1 MAYKTQGGA
10 DMIMMYI
17 LFLLSLVVCRFFAGY
32 DSRFQNGKYIIINDP
47 KLRMLLV
54 DEMSFFER
62 TKRLKKDINKMTVS
76 GLFFYIYSLV
86 TLILSVLLHLVVSK
100 TPIEPWEIETDDFF
114 MYVDTLNE
122 KLSAICIWFFFLSII
137 SYVAVLM
144 VRYTKTVKQK
154 WIRILTRIASLIT
167 LIAVGFMLF
176 EIMRELI
183 GCWI

>member
-1 MAYKTQGGA
+1 
-10 DMIMMYI
+10 MIMMYI

-122 KLSAICIWFFFLSII
+122 KLSAIVKKIFSFQALLIRVTKFKTPKRKSVLARGRIFVCIIHFSLFII
-137 SYVAVLM
+137 HYSSF
-144 VRYTKTVKQK
+144 
-154 WIRILTRIASLIT
+154 IIH
-167 LIAVGFMLF
+167 
-176 EIMRELI
+176 
-183 GCWI
+183 